1 MNLKSAL
8 ILCLVAFSFLSI
20 PPIHAENTSEKKV
33 TLLFTNDVESAYDP
47 IPAFW
52 LDDMERIGGIAEMTT
67 LINEIR
73 SNSETTF
80 LFDAGDIF
88 TGALAKRTEGALA
101 FDLMT
106 LMKYDALGIGNHEFE
121 YGVDIFAWQKNR
133 APFPV
138 LGANMFY
145 KGTDHPFAQ
154 AHTIIERNGLR
165 IGVIGIMGR
174 DAVSAIIPSYI
185 APLDVQDETLAVQKS
200 VDAIREDVD
209 LIVLLTHQGKTAPM
223 QTDAESDPRLQR
235 DIDADIRLAGAV
247 TGVDV
252 LFAGH
257 ADAGTPE
264 PVVHPDTGTLIMQTY
279 GQGTHLGF
287 LELTLDPETNQINEY
302 DGKLIPVD
310 SNRYKPDAKILA
322 RLTEARAKHA
332 DLFEK
337 IGTATQYM
345 SRRYIEESDIGNL
358 FADEFKRAAKTDIA
372 FIHAGSLR
380 KDIPEGDL
388 TLTDVLDVYPF
399 VDDVL
404 TFEVTGTQLTEIIN
418 QSLTF
423 ERGLLQISG
432 FEIVYDSGKP
442 IGDRLV
448 SMHYNGKN
456 IEPSDV
462 FKAAAPSFLAEGGDL
477 FVTFADIEKAGNIGK
492 VSDTLLNFFRTSGP
506 VTSPPKGRQKDVSA
520 P

>member
-1 MNLKSAL
+1 
-8 ILCLVAFSFLSI
+8 
-20 PPIHAENTSEKKV
+20 
-33 TLLFTNDVESAYDP
+33 
-47 IPAFW
+47 
-52 LDDMERIGGIAEMTT
+52 
-67 LINEIR
+67 
-73 SNSETTF
+73 
-80 LFDAGDIF
+80 
-88 TGALAKRTEGALA
+88 
-101 FDLMT
+101 
-106 LMKYDALGIGNHEFE
+106 
-121 YGVDIFAWQKNR
+121 
-133 APFPV
+133 
-138 LGANMFY
+138 
-145 KGTDHPFAQ
+145 
-154 AHTIIERNGLR
+154 
-165 IGVIGIMGR
+165 
-174 DAVSAIIPSYI
+174 
-185 APLDVQDETLAVQKS
+185 
-200 VDAIREDVD
+200 
-209 LIVLLTHQGKTAPM
+209 
-223 QTDAESDPRLQR
+223 
-235 DIDADIRLAGAV
+235 
-247 TGVDV
+247 
-252 LFAGH
+252 
-257 ADAGTPE
+257 
-264 PVVHPDTGTLIMQTY
+264 
-279 GQGTHLGF
+279 
-287 LELTLDPETNQINEY
+287 
-302 DGKLIPVD
+302 
-310 SNRYKPDAKILA
+310 
-322 RLTEARAKHA
+322 
-332 DLFEK
+332 
-337 IGTATQYM
+337 M